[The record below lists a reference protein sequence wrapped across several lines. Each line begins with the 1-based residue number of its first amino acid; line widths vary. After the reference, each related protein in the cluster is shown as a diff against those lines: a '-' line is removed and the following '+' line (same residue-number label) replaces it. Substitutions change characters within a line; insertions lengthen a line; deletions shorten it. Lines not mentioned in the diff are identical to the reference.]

1 MREAVALP
9 WKHRVAP
16 NLFSSPLHQAW
27 TFVLPSFQ
35 KASILEVEL
44 ALVCEK
50 EDRMF
55 SGNLSI
61 SPQNNKT

>member
-44 ALVCEK
+44 ALVCDK

-55 SGNLSI
+55 SGTLSI
-61 SPQNNKT
+61 SPQNNNT